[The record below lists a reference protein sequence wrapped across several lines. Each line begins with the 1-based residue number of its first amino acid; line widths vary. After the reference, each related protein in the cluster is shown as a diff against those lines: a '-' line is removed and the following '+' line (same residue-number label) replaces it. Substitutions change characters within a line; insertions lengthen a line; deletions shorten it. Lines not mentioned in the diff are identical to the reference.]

1 VVTIDAD
8 WRNLV
13 IELGHLEKISNL
25 REVWDNESGDFTP
38 WLAREENL
46 KLLGDTIGIDLVLEA
61 QEKNVGFR
69 ADILCKDTITNDWVL
84 IENQIEKTDHTHLGQ
99 ILTYGAGLEAT
110 TIVWI
115 AKRFTEEHRAT
126 LDWLNEIT
134 DERFN
139 FFGLEIE
146 LWRIGNSPIAPKF
159 NVICKPNDWSRT
171 QYNIAKEFTSEEQL
185 LLEYWTNFV
194 EFLRE
199 HDSSLKNAKPKP
211 FDHILFLIVGKWQ
224 VLSALAYI
232 KDNKIGV
239 QVYLKGSNAK
249 TYFEQLQRETNAIE
263 NIIGAKLEWNDSRTK
278 ERSIDLFMNG
288 VNIKNRENW
297 PDQHKWLY
305 EKLKAFYGAF
315 AGRVKNLIA
324 SDYQQEDT
332 INLKD
337 EGSQDT

>member
-1 VVTIDAD
+1 M
-8 WRNLV
+8 WY
-13 IELGHLEKISNL
+13 
-25 REVWDNESGDFTP
+25 NESGDFTP
-38 WLAREENL
+38 WLAKEENL
-46 KLLGDTIGIDLVLEA
+46 KLLGDTIGIELVLEV
-61 QEKNVGFR
+61 QEKNVGPFR

-146 LWRIGNSPIAPKF
+146 LWRIGNSPMAPKF
-159 NVICKPNDWSRT
+159 NVICKPNDWRRT
-171 QYNIAKEFTSEEQL
+171 QYNIAKAEFTPEEQL

-194 EFLRE
+194 EYLRE

-211 FDHILFLIVGKWQ
+211 FDHILFPLGNRQ
-224 VLSALAYI
+224 LLLALAYI

-239 QVYLKGSNAK
+239 QVYLKGSSAK

-305 EKLKAFYGAF
+305 EKLQAFYGAF

>member
-1 VVTIDAD
+1 MLLIG
-8 WRNLV
+8 V
-13 IELGHLEKISNL
+13 IQLTELGRLEKVSDL
-25 REVWDNESGDFTP
+25 RQIWSSESGDFTP
-38 WLAREENL
+38 WLTKEENL
-46 KLLGDTIGIDLVLEA
+46 KQLGDTIGIELELEA
-61 QEKNVGFR
+61 KEKNVGQFR
-69 ADILCKDTITNDWVL
+69 ADILCKDTITNNWVL

-134 DERFN
+134 DDRFN

-146 LWRIGNSPIAPKF
+146 LWRIGESPIAPKF
-159 NVICKPNDWSRT
+159 NVVCKPNDWSRT
-171 QYNIAKEFTSEEQL
+171 QYNIAKVVEFTPEEQL

-211 FDHILFLIVGKWQ
+211 FDHILFPIGNRQL
-224 VLSALAYI
+224 LLALAYI

-249 TYFEQLQRETNAIE
+249 IYFERLQRETNAIE
-263 NIIGAKLEWNDSRTK
+263 NIIGAKLEWNDSRNK

-288 VNIKNRENW
+288 VNIKDRENW

-305 EKLKAFYGAF
+305 EKLEAFHKTF
-315 AGRVKNLIA
+315 EGRVKSLDV
-324 SDYQQEDT
+324 SEYQAEDT
-332 INLKD
+332 MSSSNEKT
-337 EGSQDT
+337 ES